1 MHHVLLALF
10 QRYGYNLYSCGCLD
24 RTITPLVHASRPG
37 VRLLQTL
44 NEAVLVSCT
53 KYHITS
59 RAAREKEDITTTCP
73 FGEVVV
79 LAETMTKA
87 LIVLVAMTIPHS
99 MIPPS
104 VLAVASVSAVIVLG
118 LNAQGAKS
126 VVVQMDYI
134 KFVKVVCLIQVVRHV
149 MR

>member
-1 MHHVLLALF
+1 M
-10 QRYGYNLYSCGCLD
+10 
-24 RTITPLVHASRPG
+24 
-37 VRLLQTL
+37 RLLQTL